1 MTTLSYCHILD
12 RHHARNLY
20 PVTDLGFAYHPLK
33 PEEKFKK
40 KTKKKIPY
48 PSPTLYKKAV
58 FHLSRL
64 SYHTY
69 HIVI

>member
-33 PEEKFKK
+33 PEEKL
-40 KTKKKIPY
+40 KKIPY
-48 PSPTLYKKAV
+48 PSLTLYKKAV
-58 FHLSRL
+58 FHLGFL
-64 SYHTY
+64 TTLTTL
-69 HIVI
+69 